1 MSTIDEI
8 FATISEEDLATSVDE
23 LLVIDPTT
31 RQISLPSSELIFG
44 VESDAHSERKYFHC
58 SRYVGDNVD
67 LASCFIRVN
76 YRNANGEIDSHLVE
90 DVTIKGDSVVFS
102 WELHEKVTLYR
113 GQVQFLV
120 CAYRADKVEWNTT
133 VSSGVVLEGIE
144 PDVDGAVAETG
155 DLVAQLLT
163 MVAAQTEAVKAEGA
177 TQIAEVKA
185 SAKATETEI
194 LNEIQAKGTNTLASI
209 PNNYTALGEAVGA
222 LERMAAPGIV
232 CEAEG
237 TSIVVDDAS
246 NRPVQNLRIFG
257 RSTQDGT
264 PTPDNPVEIQSV
276 ENPTISVN
284 EQTLQTTHTLHG
296 IPVASGGNYTDS
308 NGQQWICD
316 EVDFER
322 GVYVQRVGRLQID
335 GEAKWST
342 YTYQTQHYGFIL
354 WNTLD
359 ESHTRSRGL
368 CNQFA
373 NVGSGSDECF
383 WVGVANK
390 NIYAITKEWYD
401 RGIDAWK
408 EHLSENPLEI
418 VYIRNTPIETPLT
431 EAEIASFKTLHT
443 NKPHTTVLNDQSAH
457 TEISYV
463 ADTKLYIDRKIEAIL
478 G

>member
-1 MSTIDEI
+1 MYAFKQGTNPQTEKIV
-8 FATISEEDLATSVDE
+8 ALEETQS
-23 LLVIDPTT
+23 
-31 RQISLPSSELIFG
+31 
-44 VESDAHSERKYFHC
+44 Y
-58 SRYVGDNVD
+58 
-67 LASCFIRVN
+67 
-76 YRNANGEIDSHLVE
+76 
-90 DVTIKGDSVVFS
+90 VFS
-102 WELHEKVTLYR
+102 RVERGGSFTGSVSNTIQTDNAEIVLKDVHSKVFQSGGVYR
-113 GQVQFLV
+113 GWITVAKDTV
-120 CAYRADKVEWNTT
+120 C
-133 VSSGVVLEGIE
+133 
-144 PDVDGAVAETG
+144 
-155 DLVAQLLT
+155 
-163 MVAAQTEAVKAEGA
+163 
-177 TQIAEVKA
+177 
-185 SAKATETEI
+185 
-194 LNEIQAKGTNTLASI
+194 
-209 PNNYTALGEAVGA
+209 NNYA
-222 LERMAAPGIV
+222 
-232 CEAEG
+232 
-237 TSIVVDDAS
+237 
-246 NRPVQNLRIFG
+246 FG
-257 RSTQDGT
+257 LQIENGNVTTDYEPYSSQTIELT
-264 PTPDNPVEIQSV
+264 P
-276 ENPTISVN
+276 
-284 EQTLQTTHTLHG
+284 TLHG
-296 IPVASGGNYTDS
+296 IPVASGGNYTDG

-431 EAEIASFKTLHT
+431 EAELASFKALHT
-443 NKPHTTVLNDQSAH
+443 NKPITTVLNDQSAH
-457 TEISYV
+457 TELSYV